1 MSLTQY
7 QQNKLDS
14 YLTSIKSEEKK
25 FRILSNQLKQTI
37 KRLESHNRVVKYL
50 QCLRDGDLQGQIEA
64 KLNWKMLEPMEFLYN
79 RVKINGIY
87 KGAYGAYGKSIK
99 LDGVHYQLKQI
110 IKENIENH
118 VTNTDTP
125 T

>member
-1 MSLTQY
+1 MNLTQY
-7 QQNKLDS
+7 QQNKLES
-14 YLTSIKSEEKK
+14 YLTSIRSEEKNL
-25 FRILSNQLKQTI
+25 RILSTQLKQVT

-79 RVKINGIY
+79 GVKVKAIY
-87 KGAYGAYGKSIK
+87 KGTYGAYGKSIK

-118 VTNTDTP
+118 VINTDT
-125 T
+125 TT

>member
-1 MSLTQY
+1 MNLTQY

-14 YLTSIKSEEKK
+14 YQTSIRSDEKK
-25 FRILSNQLKQTI
+25 FRLLSTQLKQTT
-37 KRLESHNRVVKYL
+37 KRLASYNRVVKYL
-50 QCLRDGDLQGQIEA
+50 LCLRDGDLQGQIEA
-64 KLNWKMLEPMEFLYN
+64 KLNWNMLEPIEFTYN
-79 RVKINGIY
+79 GVKVKGLY